1 MKDTGKTLAVL
12 AALFAV
18 FTAAMFG
25 LNTVTGPIIES
36 NNSSEA
42 YAPLF
47 AVMPEAEDFQVL
59 YMADGSVE
67 TALVD
72 VTETVQAIYQET
84 SGLG

>member
-42 YAPLF
+42 YDSF
-47 AVMPEAEDFQVL
+47 DGVVAVGCVENDG
-59 YMADGSVE
+59 ADESR
-67 TALVD
+67 
-72 VTETVQAIYQET
+72 
-84 SGLG
+84 